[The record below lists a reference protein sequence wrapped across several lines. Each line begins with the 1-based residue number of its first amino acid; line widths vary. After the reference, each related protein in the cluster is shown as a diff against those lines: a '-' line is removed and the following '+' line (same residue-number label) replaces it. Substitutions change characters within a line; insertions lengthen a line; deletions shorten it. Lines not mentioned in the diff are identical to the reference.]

1 MQQQRA
7 VVLPLSLRETRN
19 WMQLARFALVGTSG
33 YFVNVAIFG
42 ALIHLA
48 LVGYR
53 LAAAFA
59 YGLGVANNF
68 LWNRAWTFAARGGN
82 TGAQAARF
90 VLVSIAAFGVSLA
103 MLVVLVEAVGLPK
116 IEAQVLAVMS
126 ATPLSF
132 LGNKLW
138 TFS

>member
-7 VVLPLSLRETRN
+7 VALPLSLRQTRN

-33 YFVNVAIFG
+33 YFVNLAIFG
-42 ALIHLA
+42 ALLHLA

-53 LAAAFA
+53 LAAAVA

-68 LWNRAWTFAARGGN
+68 LWNRHWTFAARQGHAGS
-82 TGAQAARF
+82 QAARF
-90 VLVSIAAFGVSLA
+90 VLVSVAAFGLSLA
-103 MLVVLVEAVGLPK
+103 VLVALVEGVGLAK
-116 IEAQVLAVMS
+116 MEAQVLAVMS

-138 TFS
+138 TFR

>member
-1 MQQQRA
+1 VQQQRA
-7 VVLPLSLRETRN
+7 VALPLSLRQPRN

-42 ALIHLA
+42 ALLHLA

-53 LAAAFA
+53 LAAAVA
-59 YGLGVANNF
+59 YGLAVANNF
-68 LWNRAWTFAARGGN
+68 LWNRAWTFGARDGHAGS
-82 TGAQAARF
+82 QAARF
-90 VLVSIAAFGVSLA
+90 VCVSVAAFGVSLA
-103 MLVVLVEAVGLPK
+103 TLVALVEAVGLPK
-116 IEAQVLAVMS
+116 IEAQVLAIMS

-138 TFS
+138 TFR